1 MSKQTSIIKV
11 EGLRRTFI
19 VGSEEVHALKGV
31 SFEIHQGE
39 FVSIMGSSGSGKSTL
54 LNILGCLDQPTSGEY
69 LIDGISV
76 RERSKNELSDI
87 RNRKI
92 GFVFQSYNLLP
103 RTSALENVELPLV
116 YNPDISHRERHE
128 RAQHA
133 LELVGLKDRMD
144 HMPNQLSGGQ
154 QQRVAIARALVND
167 PVIVLADEA
176 TGNLDTRTSYEIMS
190 LFQSLHEQGK
200 TIAFVTHESDI
211 AVFTSRTIFLRDGH
225 ILRDEKVATKSAA
238 EALAALPKIT
248 IIDMDILNLIRISA
262 KALLRNKTRTAL
274 SMLGIV
280 IGIAA
285 VIAVVNLGEG
295 LKVSTAN
302 QLSDMGTNLIMVMRA
317 NQRRGGIS
325 MGSSSVESLTIT
337 DCELIAKNA
346 KNVTMVSPV
355 VNSAGQIV
363 NGSKNWSG
371 TVYGGSPDYLEIRKY
386 DIATGVNFTEEDVKK
401 YAKVGLIGQTIVEEL
416 FEDGE
421 DPIGKTIRIGN
432 MPFMVIGTLK
442 EKGENAMGMDQDD
455 IVIMPYSTVQK
466 RMLGINYIQ
475 QIVCSAAS
483 ESVSDAAVEEIENIL
498 RTSHKIPTGGEN
510 DFEVRTQQEML
521 EMMTSMTGMIT
532 TVLIAIALI
541 SLLVGC
547 IGIMNIMYVTVTERT
562 KEIGLRMSIGAKNA
576 AILMQFLTESIILSL
591 IGGVIGL
598 LLGIGLSYVVATVM
612 SLPFVINPVWM
623 VISFVSCAILGLIAG
638 FFPALKASR
647 TDPINALRYE

>member
-1 MSKQTSIIKV
+1 
-11 EGLRRTFI
+11 
-19 VGSEEVHALKGV
+19 
-31 SFEIHQGE
+31 
-39 FVSIMGSSGSGKSTL
+39 
-54 LNILGCLDQPTSGEY
+54 
-69 LIDGISV
+69 
-76 RERSKNELSDI
+76 
-87 RNRKI
+87 
-92 GFVFQSYNLLP
+92 
-103 RTSALENVELPLV
+103 
-116 YNPDISHRERHE
+116 
-128 RAQHA
+128 
-133 LELVGLKDRMD
+133 
-144 HMPNQLSGGQ
+144 
-154 QQRVAIARALVND
+154 
-167 PVIVLADEA
+167 
-176 TGNLDTRTSYEIMS
+176 
-190 LFQSLHEQGK
+190 
-200 TIAFVTHESDI
+200 
-211 AVFTSRTIFLRDGH
+211 
-225 ILRDEKVATKSAA
+225 
-238 EALAALPKIT
+238 
-248 IIDMDILNLIRISA
+248 MDILNLIRISA
-262 KALLRNKTRTAL
+262 KALLRNKTRSAL

-295 LKVSTAN
+295 LKESTAN

-325 MGSSSVESLTIT
+325 MGSSSVESLTVY

-346 KNVTMVSPV
+346 KNITMVSPV

-371 TVYGGSPDYLEIRKY
+371 TVYGGTPEYLEIRKY
-386 DIATGVNFTEEDVKK
+386 EIATGVNFTDEDVKK
-401 YAKVGLIGQTIVEEL
+401 YSKVGLIGQTIVKEL
-416 FEDGE
+416 FGEDE

-442 EKGENAMGMDQDD
+442 SKGENAMGMDQDD

-483 ESVSDAAVEEIENIL
+483 EAVADAAVEEIETIL
-498 RTSHKIPTGGEN
+498 RASHKIPTGGAD
-510 DFEVRTQQEML
+510 DFEVRTQQEMM
-521 EMMTSMTGMIT
+521 EMMTSMTSMIT

-598 LLGIGLSYVVATVM
+598 LLGVGLSYVVALAM
-612 SLPFVINPVWM
+612 SLPFVINGVWM
-623 VISFVSCAILGLIAG
+623 VIAFVSCAILGLIAG
-638 FFPALKASR
+638 FFPALKASQ

>member
-1 MSKQTSIIKV
+1 
-11 EGLRRTFI
+11 
-19 VGSEEVHALKGV
+19 
-31 SFEIHQGE
+31 
-39 FVSIMGSSGSGKSTL
+39 
-54 LNILGCLDQPTSGEY
+54 
-69 LIDGISV
+69 
-76 RERSKNELSDI
+76 
-87 RNRKI
+87 
-92 GFVFQSYNLLP
+92 
-103 RTSALENVELPLV
+103 
-116 YNPDISHRERHE
+116 
-128 RAQHA
+128 
-133 LELVGLKDRMD
+133 
-144 HMPNQLSGGQ
+144 
-154 QQRVAIARALVND
+154 
-167 PVIVLADEA
+167 
-176 TGNLDTRTSYEIMS
+176 
-190 LFQSLHEQGK
+190 
-200 TIAFVTHESDI
+200 
-211 AVFTSRTIFLRDGH
+211 
-225 ILRDEKVATKSAA
+225 
-238 EALAALPKIT
+238 
-248 IIDMDILNLIRISA
+248 MDILNLIRISA
-262 KALLRNKTRTAL
+262 KALLRNKTRSAL

-295 LKVSTAN
+295 LKQSTAN

-325 MGSSSVESLTIT
+325 MGSSSVESLTIR

-346 KNVTMVSPV
+346 KNITMVSPV
-355 VNSAGQIV
+355 VNSGGQLV

-371 TVYGGSPDYLEIRKY
+371 TVYGGSPDYLEIKKY
-386 DIATGVNFTEEDVKK
+386 EIATGVNFTDDDVKK

-416 FEDGE
+416 FDEGE
-421 DPIGKTIRIGN
+421 DPIGKTIRVGG

-442 EKGENAMGMDQDD
+442 EKGENGMGMDQDD

-466 RMLGINYIQ
+466 RMLGVNYIQ

-483 ESVSDAAVEEIENIL
+483 EDVAEAAVEEIETIL
-498 RTSHKIPTGGEN
+498 RASHKIPTGGN
-510 DFEVRTQQEML
+510 DDFEVRTQQEML

-598 LLGIGLSYVVATVM
+598 LLGVGLSYVVALAM
-612 SLPFVINPVWM
+612 SLPFVINGAWM
-623 VISFVSCAILGLIAG
+623 VISFVSCAFLGLISG

>member
-1 MSKQTSIIKV
+1 
-11 EGLRRTFI
+11 
-19 VGSEEVHALKGV
+19 
-31 SFEIHQGE
+31 
-39 FVSIMGSSGSGKSTL
+39 
-54 LNILGCLDQPTSGEY
+54 
-69 LIDGISV
+69 
-76 RERSKNELSDI
+76 
-87 RNRKI
+87 
-92 GFVFQSYNLLP
+92 
-103 RTSALENVELPLV
+103 
-116 YNPDISHRERHE
+116 
-128 RAQHA
+128 
-133 LELVGLKDRMD
+133 
-144 HMPNQLSGGQ
+144 
-154 QQRVAIARALVND
+154 
-167 PVIVLADEA
+167 
-176 TGNLDTRTSYEIMS
+176 
-190 LFQSLHEQGK
+190 
-200 TIAFVTHESDI
+200 
-211 AVFTSRTIFLRDGH
+211 
-225 ILRDEKVATKSAA
+225 
-238 EALAALPKIT
+238 
-248 IIDMDILNLIRISA
+248 MDILNLIRISG
-262 KALLRNKTRTAL
+262 KALMRNKTRTAL

-295 LKVSTAN
+295 LKESTTN

-317 NQRRGGIS
+317 NQRRGGVS
-325 MGSSSVESLTIT
+325 MGSSSVESLTIR
-337 DCELIAKNA
+337 DCELIAENA

-355 VNSAGQIV
+355 VNSGGQIV

-386 DIATGVNFTEEDVKK
+386 DIATGVNFTDDDVKK

-416 FEDGE
+416 FDDGE
-421 DPIGKTIRIGN
+421 DPIGKTIRVGG

-442 EKGENAMGMDQDD
+442 EKGENGMGMDQDD

-483 ESVSDAAVEEIENIL
+483 EDVAEAAVEEIENIL
-498 RTSHKIPTGGEN
+498 RASHKIPTGGN
-510 DFEVRTQQEML
+510 DDFEVRTQQEML

-562 KEIGLRMSIGAKNA
+562 KEIGLRMSIGAKNS

-591 IGGVIGL
+591 IGGVLGL
-598 LLGIGLSYVVATVM
+598 LLGIGLSYVVTM
-612 SLPFVINPVWM
+612 IMNIPFVINVLWM
-623 VISFVSCAILGLIAG
+623 FIAFFSCAVLGLIAG

>member
-1 MSKQTSIIKV
+1 
-11 EGLRRTFI
+11 
-19 VGSEEVHALKGV
+19 
-31 SFEIHQGE
+31 
-39 FVSIMGSSGSGKSTL
+39 
-54 LNILGCLDQPTSGEY
+54 
-69 LIDGISV
+69 
-76 RERSKNELSDI
+76 
-87 RNRKI
+87 
-92 GFVFQSYNLLP
+92 
-103 RTSALENVELPLV
+103 
-116 YNPDISHRERHE
+116 
-128 RAQHA
+128 
-133 LELVGLKDRMD
+133 
-144 HMPNQLSGGQ
+144 
-154 QQRVAIARALVND
+154 
-167 PVIVLADEA
+167 
-176 TGNLDTRTSYEIMS
+176 
-190 LFQSLHEQGK
+190 
-200 TIAFVTHESDI
+200 
-211 AVFTSRTIFLRDGH
+211 
-225 ILRDEKVATKSAA
+225 
-238 EALAALPKIT
+238 
-248 IIDMDILNLIRISA
+248 MDILNLIRISG

-295 LKVSTAN
+295 LKESTAN

-325 MGSSSVESLTIT
+325 MGSSNVESLTVN

-346 KNVTMVSPV
+346 KNITMVSPV

-371 TVYGGSPDYLEIRKY
+371 TVYGGSPEYLEIKKY
-386 DIATGVNFTEEDVKK
+386 EIATGVNFTDEDIKK

-421 DPIGKTIRIGN
+421 DPIGKTIRIGS
-432 MPFMVIGTLK
+432 MPFKVIGTLK
-442 EKGENAMGMDQDD
+442 EKGENGMGMDQDD

-466 RMLGINYIQ
+466 RMLGINFIQ

-483 ESVSDAAVEEIENIL
+483 EDVAEEAVSEVENIL
-498 RTSHKIPTGGEN
+498 RASHKIAEGGN
-510 DFEVRTQQEML
+510 DDFEVRTQQEML

-576 AILMQFLTESIILSL
+576 VILMQFLTESIILSL
-591 IGGVIGL
+591 IGGVLGV
-598 LLGIGLSYVVATVM
+598 LLGIGLSYVVALVM
-612 SLPFVINPVWM
+612 SLPFVVNVLWM
-623 VISFVSCAILGLIAG
+623 FISFISCAILGLIAG

>member
-1 MSKQTSIIKV
+1 
-11 EGLRRTFI
+11 
-19 VGSEEVHALKGV
+19 
-31 SFEIHQGE
+31 
-39 FVSIMGSSGSGKSTL
+39 
-54 LNILGCLDQPTSGEY
+54 
-69 LIDGISV
+69 
-76 RERSKNELSDI
+76 
-87 RNRKI
+87 
-92 GFVFQSYNLLP
+92 
-103 RTSALENVELPLV
+103 
-116 YNPDISHRERHE
+116 
-128 RAQHA
+128 
-133 LELVGLKDRMD
+133 
-144 HMPNQLSGGQ
+144 
-154 QQRVAIARALVND
+154 
-167 PVIVLADEA
+167 
-176 TGNLDTRTSYEIMS
+176 
-190 LFQSLHEQGK
+190 
-200 TIAFVTHESDI
+200 
-211 AVFTSRTIFLRDGH
+211 
-225 ILRDEKVATKSAA
+225 
-238 EALAALPKIT
+238 
-248 IIDMDILNLIRISA
+248 MDILNLIRISA

-274 SMLGIV
+274 SMLGII

-295 LKVSTAN
+295 LKESTAN

-325 MGSSSVESLTIT
+325 MGSSNVESLTVN
-337 DCELIAKNA
+337 DCELITKNA
-346 KNVTMVSPV
+346 KNITMVSPV
-355 VNSAGQIV
+355 VNSGGQIV

-386 DIATGVNFTEEDVKK
+386 EIATGVNFTDDDVKK
-401 YAKVGLIGQTIVEEL
+401 YAKVGLIGQTILEEL
-416 FEDGE
+416 FDESE
-421 DPIGKTIRIGN
+421 DPIGKTIRVGG
-432 MPFMVIGTLK
+432 MPFKVIGTLK
-442 EKGENAMGMDQDD
+442 EKGENGMGMDQDD

-483 ESVSDAAVEEIENIL
+483 EDVAEAAVEEIENIL
-498 RTSHKIPTGGEN
+498 RASHKIPTGGN
-510 DFEVRTQQEML
+510 DDFEVRTQQEML

-598 LLGIGLSYVVATVM
+598 LLGIGLSYIVALFM
-612 SLPFVINPVWM
+612 SLPFVINVLWM
-623 VISFVSCAILGLIAG
+623 IIAFVSCAVLGLIAG

>member
-1 MSKQTSIIKV
+1 M
-11 EGLRRTFI
+11 
-19 VGSEEVHALKGV
+19 
-31 SFEIHQGE
+31 
-39 FVSIMGSSGSGKSTL
+39 
-54 LNILGCLDQPTSGEY
+54 
-69 LIDGISV
+69 
-76 RERSKNELSDI
+76 
-87 RNRKI
+87 
-92 GFVFQSYNLLP
+92 
-103 RTSALENVELPLV
+103 
-116 YNPDISHRERHE
+116 
-128 RAQHA
+128 
-133 LELVGLKDRMD
+133 
-144 HMPNQLSGGQ
+144 
-154 QQRVAIARALVND
+154 
-167 PVIVLADEA
+167 
-176 TGNLDTRTSYEIMS
+176 
-190 LFQSLHEQGK
+190 
-200 TIAFVTHESDI
+200 
-211 AVFTSRTIFLRDGH
+211 
-225 ILRDEKVATKSAA
+225 
-238 EALAALPKIT
+238 
-248 IIDMDILNLIRISA
+248 
-262 KALLRNKTRTAL
+262 RNKTRTAL

-295 LKVSTAN
+295 LKESTAN

-325 MGSSSVESLTIT
+325 MGSSNVESLTVR
-337 DCELIAKNA
+337 DCELIAENA
-346 KNVTMVSPV
+346 RNITMVSPV
-355 VNSAGQIV
+355 VNSGGQLV

-386 DIATGVNFTEEDVKK
+386 EIATGVNFTDDDVKK

-421 DPIGKTIRIGN
+421 DPIGKTIRVGN

-442 EKGENAMGMDQDD
+442 EKGENGMGMDQDD
-455 IVIMPYSTVQK
+455 IVIMPYTTVQK

-483 ESVSDAAVEEIENIL
+483 EDVAEDAVAEIEEIL
-498 RTSHKIPTGGEN
+498 RASHKIPVGGN
-510 DFEVRTQQEML
+510 DDFEVRTQQEML

-591 IGGVIGL
+591 IGGVLGL
-598 LLGIGLSYVVATVM
+598 LLGIGLSYVVTMIM
-612 SLPFVINPVWM
+612 SIPFVINVLWM
-623 VISFVSCAILGLIAG
+623 FIAFISCAVLGLIAG

>member
-1 MSKQTSIIKV
+1 
-11 EGLRRTFI
+11 
-19 VGSEEVHALKGV
+19 
-31 SFEIHQGE
+31 
-39 FVSIMGSSGSGKSTL
+39 
-54 LNILGCLDQPTSGEY
+54 
-69 LIDGISV
+69 
-76 RERSKNELSDI
+76 
-87 RNRKI
+87 
-92 GFVFQSYNLLP
+92 
-103 RTSALENVELPLV
+103 
-116 YNPDISHRERHE
+116 
-128 RAQHA
+128 
-133 LELVGLKDRMD
+133 
-144 HMPNQLSGGQ
+144 
-154 QQRVAIARALVND
+154 
-167 PVIVLADEA
+167 
-176 TGNLDTRTSYEIMS
+176 
-190 LFQSLHEQGK
+190 
-200 TIAFVTHESDI
+200 
-211 AVFTSRTIFLRDGH
+211 
-225 ILRDEKVATKSAA
+225 
-238 EALAALPKIT
+238 
-248 IIDMDILNLIRISA
+248 MDILNLIRRSA
-262 KALLRNKTRTAL
+262 KALLRNKTRSAL

-295 LKVSTAN
+295 LKESTAN

-325 MGSSSVESLTIT
+325 MGSSNVESLTVN

-371 TVYGGSPDYLEIRKY
+371 TVYGGSPEYLDIKKY
-386 DIATGVNFTEEDVKK
+386 EIATGVNFTDDDIKK
-401 YAKVGLIGQTIVEEL
+401 YSKVGLIGQTILEEL

-421 DPIGKTIRIGN
+421 DPIGKTIRIGS
-432 MPFMVIGTLK
+432 MPFKVIGTLK
-442 EKGENAMGMDQDD
+442 EKGENGMGMDQDD

-466 RMLGINYIQ
+466 RMLGINFIQ

-483 ESVSDAAVEEIENIL
+483 EDVAEAAVEEIENIL
-498 RTSHKIPTGGEN
+498 RASHKIPTGGN
-510 DFEVRTQQEML
+510 DDFEVRTQQEML

-591 IGGVIGL
+591 IGGVFGL
-598 LLGIGLSYVVATVM
+598 LLGIGLSYVVALAM
-612 SLPFVINPVWM
+612 SLPFVINTLWM
-623 VISFVSCAILGLIAG
+623 VISFVSCAVLGLIAG

>member
-1 MSKQTSIIKV
+1 
-11 EGLRRTFI
+11 
-19 VGSEEVHALKGV
+19 
-31 SFEIHQGE
+31 
-39 FVSIMGSSGSGKSTL
+39 
-54 LNILGCLDQPTSGEY
+54 
-69 LIDGISV
+69 
-76 RERSKNELSDI
+76 
-87 RNRKI
+87 
-92 GFVFQSYNLLP
+92 
-103 RTSALENVELPLV
+103 
-116 YNPDISHRERHE
+116 
-128 RAQHA
+128 
-133 LELVGLKDRMD
+133 
-144 HMPNQLSGGQ
+144 
-154 QQRVAIARALVND
+154 
-167 PVIVLADEA
+167 
-176 TGNLDTRTSYEIMS
+176 
-190 LFQSLHEQGK
+190 
-200 TIAFVTHESDI
+200 
-211 AVFTSRTIFLRDGH
+211 
-225 ILRDEKVATKSAA
+225 
-238 EALAALPKIT
+238 
-248 IIDMDILNLIRISA
+248 MDILNLIRISA
-262 KALLRNKTRTAL
+262 KALLRNKTRSAL

-295 LKVSTAN
+295 LKESTAN

-325 MGSSSVESLTIT
+325 MGSSNVESLTVR

-346 KNVTMVSPV
+346 KNITMVSPV
-355 VNSAGQIV
+355 VNSGGQIV
-363 NGSKNWSG
+363 NGSKNWSC
-371 TVYGGSPDYLEIRKY
+371 TVYGGSPEYLEIKKY
-386 DIATGVNFTEEDVKK
+386 DIATGVNFTDDDVKK

-416 FEDGE
+416 FDEGE
-421 DPIGKTIRIGN
+421 DPIGKTIRVGN

-442 EKGENAMGMDQDD
+442 EKGENGMGMDQDD

-475 QIVCSAAS
+475 QIVCSAKS
-483 ESVSDAAVEEIENIL
+483 ENVAEAAVEEIESIL
-498 RTSHKIPTGGEN
+498 RASHKIPEGGN
-510 DFEVRTQQEML
+510 DDFEVRTQQEML
-521 EMMTSMTGMIT
+521 EMMTSMTSMIT

-598 LLGIGLSYVVATVM
+598 LLGIGLSYVVAMAM
-612 SLPFVINPVWM
+612 SLPFVINGVWM